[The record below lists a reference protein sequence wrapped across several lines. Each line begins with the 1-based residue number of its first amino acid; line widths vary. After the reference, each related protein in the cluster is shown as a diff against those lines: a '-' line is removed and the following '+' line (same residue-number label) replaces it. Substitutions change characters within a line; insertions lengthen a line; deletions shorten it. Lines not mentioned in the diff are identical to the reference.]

1 MEKHFDN
8 FDLAN
13 FWKDSDYA
21 RKEYVGEE
29 PTDAMVLEIEEELGY
44 KLPASYVELMHS
56 QNGGLP
62 ESTCFPTSKSNS
74 WAEDHVVIH
83 GFLGI
88 GREKSYSL
96 CGDLGSQ
103 FMMQEWGYPNIGIYF
118 GDCPSAG
125 HDMLCLDY
133 RGCGPNGEPVVVHV
147 DEENDYEITHLANS
161 FEEFVEGLVN
171 KSQFEDI
178 DM

>member
-1 MEKHFDN
+1 
-8 FDLAN
+8 
-13 FWKDSDYA
+13 
-21 RKEYVGEE
+21 
-29 PTDAMVLEIEEELGY
+29 
-44 KLPASYVELMHS
+44 
-56 QNGGLP
+56 
-62 ESTCFPTSKSNS
+62 
-74 WAEDHVVIH
+74 
-83 GFLGI
+83 
-88 GREKSYSL
+88 

-161 FEEFVEGLVN
+161 FEEFVKGLVN

-178 DM
+178 DV